1 MRAVPAL
8 AGVTV
13 AIWTTRISNIV
24 RGDEAAGA
32 KAVSAVLA
40 VVFTA
45 FAVLTVVR
53 WWRRS
58 PALAATVRAFA
69 GWTVAVWV
77 VRLAGI
83 ATADHGAAFVV
94 VHAVLA
100 AVSVTLAVAAARE
113 VGARARTSVPA

>member
-13 AIWTTRISNIV
+13 AIWTTRIGNIV
-24 RGDEAAGA
+24 RGDESGGA
-32 KAVSAVLA
+32 KAVSAALA

-45 FAVLTVVR
+45 FAVVTLLR
-53 WWRRS
+53 WWKRS

-100 AVSVTLAVAAARE
+100 AVSVALAVAAVRE
-113 VGARARTSVPA
+113 VRARPRTPVAA